1 VLTERL
7 PEGTRTLHEL
17 KSAQVDVMAVDTEEP
32 PSMELDD
39 ENQRSQNR
47 FSCLS
52 LRAK

>member
-17 KSAQVDVMAVDTEEP
+17 KSAQVDVMAVDAEEP

-52 LRAK
+52 F